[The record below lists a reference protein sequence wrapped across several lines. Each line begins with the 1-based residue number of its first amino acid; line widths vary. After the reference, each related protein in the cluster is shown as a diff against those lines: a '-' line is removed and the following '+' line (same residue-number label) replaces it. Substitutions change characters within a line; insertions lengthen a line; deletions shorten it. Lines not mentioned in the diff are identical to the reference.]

1 MWRRVQPVRCV
12 PAPRQLAADFSRH
25 QATQAR
31 PRLTRGEEGGSHH
44 QGLHPMPMG
53 MLCRVRLAV
62 AETKNHPKVA
72 SDIHNIASVGLEAP
86 TRPIY

>member
-1 MWRRVQPVRCV
+1 MGVSHGSLLYWCQPLREREPLRRFEACGRCSV
-12 PAPRQLAADFSRH
+12 WL
-25 QATQAR
+25 
-31 PRLTRGEEGGSHH
+31 
-44 QGLHPMPMG
+44 
-53 MLCRVRLAV
+53 